1 MDHIFS
7 QYIEFDSEGEMVNG
21 EELISA
27 ADNIRMEGDM
37 LNTPVNSIPEEIPII
52 SNPEDIVASTPTH
65 IRNPAPN
72 STLSRDQKE
81 NLTSSQANNSVK
93 RKKVALTRVIDHD
106 VDIDDFELSP
116 PARITKTKRLVLD
129 TPSPFSSSNES
140 SSAKLKKKI

>member
-21 EELISA
+21 EEVISA

-52 SNPEDIVASTPTH
+52 SNPEDIVASTPTP

-72 STLSRDQKE
+72 RTLSRDQKE
-81 NLTSSQANNSVK
+81 NLTSSQSNNSVK
-93 RKKVALTRVIDHD
+93 RKKWH
-106 VDIDDFELSP
+106 
-116 PARITKTKRLVLD
+116 
-129 TPSPFSSSNES
+129 
-140 SSAKLKKKI
+140 